1 MSKSLTTSLSKSFAG
16 SELRSLAGQ
25 SGVPRRAA
33 GSPRGQPAWGA
44 GSRLGCHTRR
54 GAMSRPRVLVLTSDA
69 LFPFFFPASVIGRL
83 DEIAD
88 WSRFRE
94 RSDSPQ
100 LRELL
105 AQSDAL
111 LTTWHS
117 PFLRAEMLGSNPRLR
132 LIAHC
137 GGEVK
142 SRMDEEIFNRLIVTN
157 APGPMAAPVAEMAL
171 ALTLALVRRLP
182 QYERM
187 MRAGGNVNNEQASVG
202 ETLLGRRLGVVGM
215 GRIGRAF
222 AQLVQPFDIELY
234 IADPYCSPDA
244 AASHRAKLVSLD
256 ELLKL
261 CSVVVLAAGLTP
273 ETRNM
278 IEARRLR
285 LMPDG
290 AYLINIARG
299 GLIDMEALL
308 RELRSGRITAA
319 LDVTDP
325 LEPLPLDH
333 ELRRLPNV
341 LLTPH
346 VAAGGVE
353 VRREMGAIAVAEVG
367 RFFRGEQPLNVV
379 TREMLETMT

>member
-1 MSKSLTTSLSKSFAG
+1 ML
-16 SELRSLAGQ
+16 
-25 SGVPRRAA
+25 
-33 GSPRGQPAWGA
+33 
-44 GSRLGCHTRR
+44 
-54 GAMSRPRVLVLTSDA
+54 RPRVLVLTSDA
-69 LFPFFFPASVIGRL
+69 LFPFFFPESVIACL

-88 WSRFRE
+88 WSRYRE

-100 LRELL
+100 LRELI

-117 PFLRAEMLGSNPRLR
+117 PFLRAEMLGPNPRLR
-132 LIAHC
+132 LVAHC

-142 SRMDEEIFNRLIVTN
+142 SRMDEELFNRVIVTN

-182 QYERM
+182 QYEREM
-187 MRAGGNVNNEQASVG
+187 HAGRNVNNEHASVG
-202 ETLLGRRLGVVGM
+202 ETLMGRRVGVVGM

-234 IADPYCSPDA
+234 VADPYCSPDA
-244 AASHRAKLVSLD
+244 AASYRAKLVSLD

-261 CSVVVLAAGLTP
+261 CSVVVLAAGLTT
-273 ETRNM
+273 ETSNM
-278 IEARRLR
+278 MDAGRLG

-290 AYLINIARG
+290 SYLINVARG
-299 GLIDMEALL
+299 GLIDMDALL
-308 RELRSGRITAA
+308 RELRTGRITAA

-333 ELRRLPNV
+333 ELRRIPNV

-353 VRREMGAIAVAEVG
+353 VRREMGAIAVREVA
-367 RFFRGEQPLNVV
+367 RFFRGEEPLNIV
-379 TREMLETMT
+379 TRDMLATMT

>member
-1 MSKSLTTSLSKSFAG
+1 MAKSLTTSLSKS
-16 SELRSLAGQ
+16 SERSKLQ
-25 SGVPRRAA
+25 SSAEQP
-33 GSPRGQPAWGA
+33 PRGA
-44 GSRLGCHTRR
+44 RR
-54 GAMSRPRVLVLTSDA
+54 RPRVLVLTSDA
-69 LFPFFFPASVIGRL
+69 LFPFFFPESVIACL

-88 WSRFRE
+88 WSRYRE
-94 RSDSPQ
+94 HSDSPQ
-100 LRELL
+100 LRELM

-117 PFLRAEMLGSNPRLR
+117 PFLSAEMLGSSPRLR

-142 SRMDEEIFNRLIVTN
+142 SRMDEEVFNRVIVTN

-171 ALTLALVRRLP
+171 ALTLALVRRLS
-182 QYERM
+182 QYEREM
-187 MRAGGNVNNEQASVG
+187 HAGGNVNNEHASVG
-202 ETLLGRRLGVVGM
+202 ETLMGRRVGVVGM

-222 AQLVQPFDIELY
+222 AQLVQPFDIEFY
-234 IADPYCSPDA
+234 VADPYCLPVT

-261 CSVVVLAAGLTP
+261 CSAVVLAAGLTT

-278 IEARRLR
+278 MDARRLR

-290 AYLINIARG
+290 SYLINVARG

-308 RELRSGRITAA
+308 RELRTGRITAA

-353 VRREMGAIAVAEVG
+353 VRREMGVIAVAEVV
-367 RFFRGEQPLNVV
+367 RFFRGEQPLNIV
-379 TREMLETMT
+379 TRDMLATMT

>member
-1 MSKSLTTSLSKSFAG
+1 ML
-16 SELRSLAGQ
+16 
-25 SGVPRRAA
+25 
-33 GSPRGQPAWGA
+33 
-44 GSRLGCHTRR
+44 
-54 GAMSRPRVLVLTSDA
+54 RPRVLVLTSDS
-69 LFPFFFPASVIGRL
+69 LFPFFFPESVIACL

-88 WSRFRE
+88 WSRYRE

-100 LRELL
+100 LRELI
-105 AQSDAL
+105 AQSDVL
-111 LTTWHS
+111 LTTWHA
-117 PFLRAEMLGSNPRLR
+117 PFLRAEMLGSSPRLR

-142 SRMDEEIFNRLIVTN
+142 SRMDEEVFNRVIVTN

-182 QYERM
+182 QYEREM
-187 MRAGGNVNNEQASVG
+187 HAGRNVNNEHASVG
-202 ETLLGRRLGVVGM
+202 ETLMGRRVGVVGM

-234 IADPYCSPDA
+234 VADPYCSPDA
-244 AASHRAKLVSLD
+244 AASYRAKLVSLD

-261 CSVVVLAAGLTP
+261 CSVVVLAAGLTM
-273 ETRNM
+273 ETSNM
-278 IEARRLR
+278 MDAGRLG

-290 AYLINIARG
+290 SYLINVARG
-299 GLIDMEALL
+299 GLIDMDALL
-308 RELRSGRITAA
+308 RELRTGRITAA

-333 ELRRLPNV
+333 ELRGLPNV

-353 VRREMGAIAVAEVG
+353 VRREMGAVAVREVA
-367 RFFRGEQPLNVV
+367 RFFRGEEPLNIV
-379 TREMLETMT
+379 TRDMLATMT

>member
-1 MSKSLTTSLSKSFAG
+1 MAKSLTTSLSKS
-16 SELRSLAGQ
+16 SESSKLQ
-25 SGVPRRAA
+25 SSAEQSR
-33 GSPRGQPAWGA
+33 GA
-44 GSRLGCHTRR
+44 GK
-54 GAMSRPRVLVLTSDA
+54 RPRVLVLTSDA
-69 LFPFFFPASVIGRL
+69 LFPFFFPASVIAHL

-88 WSRFRE
+88 WSRYRE
-94 RSDSPQ
+94 RVDSPQ

-105 AQSDAL
+105 ALSDAL

-117 PFLRAEMLGSNPRLR
+117 PFLRAEMVGPNPRLR
-132 LIAHC
+132 LVAHC

-142 SRMDEEIFNRLIVTN
+142 SRLDEELFNRVIVTN

-171 ALTLALVRRLP
+171 ALTLTLVRRLP
-182 QYERM
+182 QYQQE
-187 MRAGGNVNNEQASVG
+187 MRGGGNVNSEHARVG
-202 ETLLGRRLGVVGM
+202 ETLMGRRVGVVGM
-215 GRIGRAF
+215 GRVGRAF
-222 AQLVQPFDIELY
+222 AQLVQPFDLELY
-234 IADPYCSPDA
+234 VADPYCSPDT

-278 IEARRLR
+278 MDARRLR

-290 AYLINIARG
+290 SYLINVARG
-299 GLIDMEALL
+299 DLIGMDALL
-308 RELRSGRITAA
+308 GELRTGRITAA

-333 ELRRLPNV
+333 ELRRIPNV

-353 VRREMGAIAVAEVG
+353 VRREMGAIAVAEIA
-367 RFFRGEQPLNVV
+367 RFFRGGQPLNIV
-379 TREMLETMT
+379 TREMLATMT